1 MPGPNDVLSF
11 RGDLKRSYDCDSQA
25 IRIAPRV
32 QADLEREEI
41 TTLASQANPKDLE
54 LPAKKPTILVLPK
67 EADVMKIDLGT
78 GDPSKMATISA
89 HLPKE

>member
-1 MPGPNDVLSF
+1 
-11 RGDLKRSYDCDSQA
+11 
-25 IRIAPRV
+25 V

-67 EADVMKIDLGT
+67 EADVMKIDLST
-78 GDPSKMATISA
+78 SDPSKMATISA